1 MRILHVAKYYPPA
14 FGGME
19 TAVASMAEG
28 VAAKGHEVVVLVHA
42 EDGDT
47 TPRHPAPGVTVI
59 RAPYRLAVGTMAIS
73 LSYACL
79 YRKWRNWADVVHVH
93 APNPVADLLI
103 ALWPPKA
110 PIVITWHTDIVRQ
123 KRLKHVVAPFAHAL
137 CRRAAAIHC
146 SAEFVRRHSTFLPPY
161 LGKTK
166 VIPFGLSVDAFIK
179 AATDNATQEATRAAR
194 GGRYA
199 LAVGRLVYYK
209 GFDVLLHAVAEL
221 PDLRLVIIGE
231 GPMRADLEG
240 MIATLGLGSRV
251 SLLGSVSDADLA
263 AHYAA
268 ADLFVLSST
277 HRSETFA
284 FVQVEAMAAGL
295 PVINTNLPTGVP
307 DVSLDG
313 ITGIT
318 VPPGDQKA
326 LAEALHR
333 LWTDSAL
340 RARLGAA
347 GRERAVTVYS
357 APAASERFT
366 ELYETLRSNAVPADP
381 ADGSRS
387 LKPARKQ

>member
-47 TPRHPAPGVTVI
+47 APRYPAPGVTVI

-73 LSYACL
+73 LSYARL

-93 APNPVADLLI
+93 TPNPVADLLI

-123 KRLKHVVAPFAHAL
+123 KRLKHLVAPFAHAL

-161 LGKTK
+161 MDKTK
-166 VIPFGLSVDAFIK
+166 VIPFGLSVDAFVR
-179 AATDNATQEATRAAR
+179 AAGDEATKEATRASR
-194 GGRYA
+194 GGRFA

-209 GFDVLLHAVAEL
+209 GFDVLLAAVADL

-231 GPMRADLEG
+231 GPMRPELEAK
-240 MIATLGLGSRV
+240 IAELGLAARV
-251 SLLGSVSDADLA
+251 SLLGAVSDADLA
-263 AHYAA
+263 AHYGAA
-268 ADLFVLSST
+268 ELFVLSST

-284 FVQVEAMAAGL
+284 LVQVEAMAAGL
-295 PVINTNLPTGVP
+295 PVINTSLPTGVP

-313 ITGIT
+313 VTGIT
-318 VPPGDQKA
+318 VTPGDQAA
-326 LAEALHR
+326 LTDALDR

-340 RARLGAA
+340 RAHLGAA
-347 GRERAVTVYS
+347 GRERALQVYS
-357 APAASERFT
+357 AQAAADRFT
-366 ELYETLRSNAVPADP
+366 ALYEALPLNA
-381 ADGSRS
+381 
-387 LKPARKQ
+387 ARAHPSDESIPPSPVTKQ

>member
-19 TAVASMAEG
+19 TAVATMAEG
-28 VAAKGHEVVVLVHA
+28 AAAKGHEVIVLVHA

-47 TPRHPAPGVTVI
+47 APRYPAPGVTVL

-73 LSYACL
+73 LSYARL

-93 APNPVADLLI
+93 TPNPVADVLI

-146 SAEFVRRHSTFLPPY
+146 SAEFIRRHSTFLPPY
-161 LGKTK
+161 LGKTQ
-166 VIPFGLSVDAFIK
+166 VIPFGLSVDAFIQ
-179 AATDNATQEATRAAR
+179 AAADESAKQATQAAR
-194 GGRYA
+194 GGRFA

-209 GFDVLLHAVAEL
+209 GFDVLLKAAADL

-231 GPMRADLEG
+231 GPLRNELQG
-240 MIATLGLGSRV
+240 MIDTLGLGERV
-251 SLLGSVSDADLA
+251 SLLGAVSDADLA

-284 FVQVEAMAAGL
+284 LVQVEAMAAGL

-318 VPPGDQKA
+318 VPPGDQAA
-326 LAEALHR
+326 LTDALQR
-333 LWTDSAL
+333 LWSDAPL
-340 RARLGAA
+340 RARFGAA

-357 APAASERFT
+357 APAAAERFT
-366 ELYETLRSNAVPADP
+366 ALYEAVRSDAALVRPSDESQSPVPV
-381 ADGSRS
+381 GKR
-387 LKPARKQ
+387 